1 VRGPRSHL
9 ECAVL
14 YAAFGAEAKGLE
26 VQVDGTSVTAFFM
39 ACLPTSRGSIT
50 LSSNDPNDVP
60 VIDPNY
66 CATELDRHVLR
77 EGFRMISRLM
87 LENPKS
93 KELVQG

>member
-1 VRGPRSHL
+1 
-9 ECAVL
+9 
-14 YAAFGAEAKGLE
+14 
-26 VQVDGTSVTAFFM
+26 M
-39 ACLPTSRGSIT
+39 

-66 CATELDRHVLR
+66 CATEVDRHVLR